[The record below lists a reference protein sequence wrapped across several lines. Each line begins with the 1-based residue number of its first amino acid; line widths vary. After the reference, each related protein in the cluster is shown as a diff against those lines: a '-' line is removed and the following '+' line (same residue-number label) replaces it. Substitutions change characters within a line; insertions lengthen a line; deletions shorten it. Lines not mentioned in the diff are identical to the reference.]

1 MKKTIIFLMVLTMLF
16 SVGCAPAEQANQ
28 TENQSKTITLDEAVK
43 MVAEDDAIRFI
54 DVRTQQEYDAG
65 HVASAEL
72 LPLDQLESKIESE
85 VADKDTKI
93 IVYCRSGNRSG
104 QAQAILNGIG
114 YNNVYD
120 AGGIINY
127 TGEVVK

>member
-1 MKKTIIFLMVLTMLF
+1 MKKTIIFLMALTMLF
-16 SVGCAPAEQANQ
+16 SVGCAPAEQAGE
-28 TENQSKTITLDEAVK
+28 TDNQSKTITLDEAVK
-43 MVAEDDAIRFI
+43 MVAEDEAIRFI

-65 HVASAEL
+65 HVAGAEL

-104 QAQAILNGIG
+104 QAQAMLNGMG

-127 TGEVVK
+127 SGEVIK

>member
-1 MKKTIIFLMVLTMLF
+1 MIFTMIFL
-16 SVGCAPAEQANQ
+16 VGCAPKEQTDSAD
-28 TENQSKTITLDEAVK
+28 NQSKTISLDDAVK
-43 MVAEDDAIRFI
+43 MVEEDQAIRFI

-72 LPLDQLESKIESE
+72 LPLNQLESKIESE
-85 VADKDTKI
+85 IADKDTKI

-104 QAQAILNGIG
+104 QAQAMLNGMG

-127 TGEVVK
+127 SGEVIK